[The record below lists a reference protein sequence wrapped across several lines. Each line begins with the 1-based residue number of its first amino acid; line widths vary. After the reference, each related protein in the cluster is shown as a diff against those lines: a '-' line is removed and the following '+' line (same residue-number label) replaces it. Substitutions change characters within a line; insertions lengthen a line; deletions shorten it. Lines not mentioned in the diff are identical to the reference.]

1 MTIYDQIKDKKLKYH
16 IKREAAK
23 LELSLGK
30 TLKYEDITIQEI
42 LLPNQS
48 RIIEQDTFRK
58 TSKNNSRP
66 RKTQVETLK
75 VLKSV
80 EHQE

>member
-30 TLKYEDITIQEI
+30 ILKYEDITIQEI

-48 RIIEQDTFRK
+48 RIIEQDAFTYLSLAKTFQK
-58 TSKNNSRP
+58 QKQFKATEN
-66 RKTQVETLK
+66 TT
-75 VLKSV
+75 
-80 EHQE
+80 